1 MDTLLA
7 KINNPIVVYI
17 ILVAVGLW
25 WLLPKSKEVQAWKE
39 LFSKGRSEELKKAR
53 EDVKELPDEAA
64 FYDEALREE
73 LFHATTRI
81 RCNKKYRQM
90 YQKLVTDGVASVE
103 GISQAWMQI
112 SEKNG
117 RAEVKVS
124 WVEWIMAALL
134 IPIGVFG
141 ILAIF
146 VSLVNIES
154 FFDLSEYPNTL
165 FLLSTGILCV
175 FFALQQLL
183 PMLFACAIRKRLK
196 EQEQKDAC
204 SLSSS
209 AEELPSP
216 VQDTEANKK
225 SGS

>member
-17 ILVAVGLW
+17 ILGAVGLW
-25 WLLPKSKEVQAWKE
+25 WLLPKYKEVQAWKE

-53 EDVKELPDEAA
+53 EDVKDVPEETA

-73 LFHATTRI
+73 LFRKATGI
-81 RCNKKYRQM
+81 DCGKKNRQM
-90 YQKLVTDGVASVE
+90 YQKLVTDGVTTVK
-103 GISQAWMQI
+103 GIRYAWTYI
-112 SEKNG
+112 YVNN
-117 RAEVKVS
+117 RRVEVKLI
-124 WVEWIMAALL
+124 WVERIMEALL
-134 IPIGVFG
+134 YLAGIFG

-154 FFDLSEYPNTL
+154 FFDLSEYPNIL

-183 PMLFACAIRKRLK
+183 PMLFARAIRKRLK
-196 EQEQKDAC
+196 DKEQEEAC
-204 SLSSS
+204 SSASST
-209 AEELPSP
+209 EESSSP
-216 VQDTEANKK
+216 VQSEEV
-225 SGS
+225 